1 VKKLLSLFIR
11 VALVILSWSTLF
23 FLPKKSFFK
32 FIPVSLFST
41 SILLVE
47 SLLGLSYK
55 WWKVKGGAKAFV
67 KCALAFVFGPFIV
80 GNLWIFHLTYG
91 KFWLYTC
98 LNLFMDFLLAYP
110 LNKLFQALQIY
121 KLKKFKSI
129 HLFLTAFPYSLL
141 NYGFQLIL
149 DKNQKDQ

>member
-1 VKKLLSLFIR
+1 MFSFMIR
-11 VALVILSWSTLF
+11 VGLILISWSTLF
-23 FLPKKSFFK
+23 FLPKKSILK

-41 SILLVE
+41 TILLVE

-55 WWKVKGGAKAFV
+55 WWKVKGGAKGFV
-67 KCALAFVFGPFIV
+67 KCAISFIFGPFLI

-91 KFWLYTC
+91 KFWRYTI
-98 LNLFMDFLLAYP
+98 LNLLMDFLLAYP

-141 NYGFQLIL
+141 NYGFQLL
-149 DKNQKDQ
+149 MDKNQKAN